1 MAGAAGRVVRRWYP
15 NVLRRNTVPAS
26 ILKRAPSSSA
36 GRERVGVEAA
46 GPKLRLFSPRASAL
60 SARLGPHSL
69 QECVALKSP
78 TSGSLNFLG
87 SLQVPALQLHV
98 SKTAMR
104 ASQKDFESAL
114 SQVKLLKDPGNEVK
128 LKLYALYK
136 QATEGPCNTPKPGV
150 FDLINKAKW
159 DAWNA
164 LGSLPKETAR
174 QNYVDLVSG
183 LSSSSDSSSQVKPE
197 ADRKQP
203 GYETLVVTYEDSI
216 TKIMM
221 NRPAKKNAVTTQC
234 LRVHKYQPSSSF
246 SPTHSDVPSEMYN
259 EIMLALKAA
268 SKDDSAITVLTGNG
282 DYYSSGNDLTNFTD
296 IPPEGIEEKAK
307 SGAILLRDFVDCFID
322 FPKPLIAAVNGP
334 AVGISVTILGLFD
347 TVYASSRATFHT
359 PFSHLGQSPEGCS
372 SYTFPKIM
380 GPAKAAEMLIFG
392 KKITAAEAC
401 AQGLVTEVFPD
412 STFQKEVWTRL
423 KAYSKLPPNEG
434 RGAVLSGDDFEEDD
448 RHYLL
453 STFILESR
461 P

>member
-1 MAGAAGRVVRRWYP
+1 MAGAVGRVVRRCYP
-15 NVLRRNTVPAS
+15 NALRRLLPCLYRVYTGEFLDITLCSTVKAKSNPQDH
-26 ILKRAPSSSA
+26 
-36 GRERVGVEAA
+36 
-46 GPKLRLFSPRASAL
+46 
-60 SARLGPHSL
+60 AR
-69 QECVALKSP
+69 
-78 TSGSLNFLG
+78 
-87 SLQVPALQLHV
+87 
-98 SKTAMR
+98 
-104 ASQKDFESAL
+104 
-114 SQVKLLKDPGNEVK
+114 
-128 LKLYALYK
+128 
-136 QATEGPCNTPKPGV
+136 ATEGPCNTPKPGV

-197 ADRKQP
+197 ADRKQS
-203 GYETLVVTYEDSI
+203 GYETLVVTSEDGI

-221 NRPAKKNAVTTQC
+221 NRPAKKNAMTM
-234 LRVHKYQPSSSF
+234 R
-246 SPTHSDVPSEMYN
+246 MYE

-296 IPPEGIEEKAK
+296 IPSGGVEEKAK
-307 SGAILLRDFVDCFID
+307 NSAILLRDFVDCFID
-322 FPKPLIAAVNGP
+322 FPKPLIAVVNGP
-334 AVGISVTILGLFD
+334 AVGISVTILGLFEV
-347 TVYASSRATFHT
+347 VYASDRATFHT

-392 KKITAAEAC
+392 KKLTAAEAC

-423 KAYSKLPPNEG
+423 KAYSKLPPNAMRISKQMIRNREKEKLH
-434 RGAVLSGDDFEEDD
+434 AVNAEESSTLQERWLSDECMNAIMNFLT
-448 RHYLL
+448 RKAKL
-453 STFILESR
+453 
-461 P
+461 